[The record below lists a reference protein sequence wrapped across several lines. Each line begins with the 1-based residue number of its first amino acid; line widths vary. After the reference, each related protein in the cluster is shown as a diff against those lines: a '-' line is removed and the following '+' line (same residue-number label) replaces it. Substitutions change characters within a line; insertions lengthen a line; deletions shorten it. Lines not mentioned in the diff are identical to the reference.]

1 MGSYILQVEN
11 LSKSFGKVKAV
22 INATFNVNRGEIFS
36 IVGPSGSGKTTLLRC
51 IGGIE
56 TPDEG
61 VIVFNDRV
69 IFDSK
74 RGINVPPEARGMSYV
89 PQTWALWPHMKVR
102 DNIAFGLKMRGFPRE
117 EIDVRVREISKALK
131 IEELLDRYPWQLSGG
146 QQQRVAVAR
155 ALALKPQ
162 LILFDEPLSNLDAA
176 LREEARV
183 WLKNLLKELNI
194 TALYV
199 THDIHEALFLSDRI
213 AFMYDGRIRVIETPE
228 NIYMK
233 RDIPELARLFGYNII
248 KARVIDHERGLVM
261 VNEEEYITCDNPHK
275 VKGDTLVIFAPSE
288 VKVGYSGIKAKVL
301 RRSFMGGYFEYSL
314 RLGDNIIRVISEAYL
329 KEGSD
334 VFISINRCTIAP
346 II

>member
-1 MGSYILQVEN
+1 MSSYILQVEN

-22 INATFNVNRGEIFS
+22 VNATFSITRGEIFS

-61 VIVFNDRV
+61 VIMFDDKV

-74 RGINVPPEARGMSYV
+74 RGINIPPEARGMSYV

-102 DNIAFGLKMRGFPRE
+102 DNIAFGLKMKGFPKE
-117 EIDVRVREISKALK
+117 EIEVRVREVSKAPK
-131 IEELLDRYPWQLSGG
+131 IEEVLDRYPWQLSGG

-155 ALALKPQ
+155 ALALKPK

-183 WLKNLLKELNI
+183 WLKNLLKELDI

-213 AFMYDGRIRVIETPE
+213 AFMYDGKIRVIDTPE
-228 NIYMK
+228 NIYMR
-233 RDIPELARLFGYNII
+233 RDIPELAQLFGYDII
-248 KARVIDHERGLVM
+248 KAKVIDHEKGLVM
-261 VNEEEYITCDNPHK
+261 IGQEGHATCDNLHK
-275 VKGDTLVIFAPSE
+275 VKGDALIIFAPSE
-288 VKVGYSGIKAKVL
+288 VKIGYGDIKAKVL
-301 RRSFMGGYFEYSL
+301 KRSFMGGCFEYSL
-314 RLGDNIIRVISEAYL
+314 KLGDHIIRVISEAYL
-329 KEGSD
+329 REGSD
-334 VFISINRCTIAP
+334 VPININKCTITS
-346 II
+346 I

>member
-1 MGSYILQVEN
+1 MTPYILQVES
-11 LSKSFGKVKAV
+11 LGKRFGKVEAV
-22 INATFNVNRGEIFS
+22 VNATFNVARGEIFS

-61 VIVFNDRV
+61 TIVFNDRV
-69 IFDSK
+69 LFDSK
-74 RGINVPPEARGMSYV
+74 RGINIPPEARVMSYV

-102 DNIAFGLKMRGFPRE
+102 DNIAFGLNMRGFPRE
-117 EIDVRVREISKALK
+117 EIDVRIREVSKALK

-155 ALALKPQ
+155 ALAPKPQ

-183 WLKNLLKELNI
+183 WLKNILKELNI

-213 AFMYDGRIRVIETPE
+213 TFMYNGRIRAIETPE
-228 NIYMK
+228 NIYMR
-233 RDIPELARLFGYNII
+233 RDIPELAQLFGYNII
-248 KARVIDHERGLVM
+248 KAKVVDREKGLALIGR
-261 VNEEEYITCDNPHK
+261 ETLITCDNPHN
-275 VKGDTLVIFAPSE
+275 VEGDALLVFAPSE
-288 VKVGYSGIKAKVL
+288 IKIGYGSIKAKIL
-301 RRSFMGGYFEYSL
+301 RKSFVGGYFEYLLKLEDHVIRAVSETPL
-314 RLGDNIIRVISEAYL
+314 REGADTLIDIS
-329 KEGSD
+329 
-334 VFISINRCTIAP
+334 RCTIAKA
-346 II
+346 